1 MIVRRYEHGL
11 FRTQFG
17 EELVI
22 VILSLDREVNI
33 KRIGSRHGG
42 DQGPVDALMV
52 RLVVMK
58 ITIDDFVLMR
68 IRSQ

>member
-33 KRIGSRHGG
+33 KRIESRHGG
-42 DQGPVDALMV
+42 DRGPVDALMV
-52 RLVVMK
+52 RLVVMRIK
-58 ITIDDFVLMR
+58 NDDFVLMR